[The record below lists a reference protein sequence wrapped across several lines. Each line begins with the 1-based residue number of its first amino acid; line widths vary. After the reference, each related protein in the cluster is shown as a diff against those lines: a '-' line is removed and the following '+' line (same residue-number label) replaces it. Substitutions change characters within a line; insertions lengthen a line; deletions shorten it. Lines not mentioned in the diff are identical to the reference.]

1 MSEISASLV
10 KELRER
16 TGMGMMDCKQA
27 LVTAKGD
34 ISLAIEELRKS
45 SGIKASKKAGRS
57 AADGVIRVEISN
69 SKAFMVEINCETDF
83 VAKDESFME
92 FSDEVLNTLSSG
104 DFHEVEQLMKGDLQD
119 KREKLIQKLGE
130 NIVVRRMFQS
140 DDTADHTGVY
150 LHSNKKIAC
159 VTSLRGGNDE
169 AAKNI
174 AMHIAATDPLAISPN
189 DIPIEIL
196 EKEKEIFE
204 AQSAD
209 SGKSKDIVVKM
220 VEGKIKKFLS
230 EVSLTEQDF
239 VKDPGVKIKSLLDE
253 NNAQVIQ
260 FKRFEVGEG
269 IEVVETDFAAEV
281 MSQIKKS

>member
-45 SGIKASKKAGRS
+45 SGVKASKKAGRS
-57 AADGVIRVEISN
+57 AADGVIRVEINN

-104 DFHEVEQLMKGDLQD
+104 NFHEVEQLMKGDLQD

-140 DDTADHTGVY
+140 DDSADHTGVY

-169 AAKNI
+169 AAKDI

-209 SGKSKDIVVKM
+209 SGKPKDIVVKM
-220 VEGKIKKFLS
+220 VEGKVKKFVS

-239 VKDPGVKIKSLLDE
+239 VKDPGVKIKSLLDK

-269 IEVVETDFAAEV
+269 IEVEETDFAAEV

>member
-45 SGIKASKKAGRS
+45 SGVKASKKAGRS
-57 AADGVIRVEISN
+57 AADGVIRVEINN

-83 VAKDESFME
+83 VAKDESFKE
-92 FSDEVLNTLSSG
+92 FSDDVLNTLCSG

-130 NIVVRRMFQS
+130 NIVVRRIFQS
-140 DDTADHTGVY
+140 DDSADHTGVY

-169 AAKNI
+169 AAKDI

-189 DIPIEIL
+189 DIPVEIL

-239 VKDPGVKIKSLLDE
+239 VKDPGVKIKFLLDK

-260 FKRFEVGEG
+260 FERFEVGEG
-269 IEVVETDFAAEV
+269 IEVEETDFAAEV

>member
-83 VAKDESFME
+83 VAKDESFKE
-92 FSDEVLNTLSSG
+92 FSDDVLNTLCSG

>member
-16 TGMGMMDCKQA
+16 TGIGMMDCKQA

-45 SGIKASKKAGRS
+45 SGVKASKKAGRS
-57 AADGVIRVEISN
+57 AADGVIRVEINN

-140 DDTADHTGVY
+140 DDSADHTGVY

-169 AAKNI
+169 AAKDI

-209 SGKSKDIVVKM
+209 SGKPKDIVVKM
-220 VEGKIKKFLS
+220 VEGKVKKFVS

-239 VKDPGVKIKSLLDE
+239 VKDPGVKIKSLLDK

-260 FKRFEVGEG
+260 FERFEVGEG
-269 IEVVETDFAAEV
+269 IEVEETDFAAEV

>member
-45 SGIKASKKAGRS
+45 SGVKASKKAGRS
-57 AADGVIRVEISN
+57 AADGVIRVKINN

-140 DDTADHTGVY
+140 DDSADHTGVY

-169 AAKNI
+169 AAKDI

-209 SGKSKDIVVKM
+209 SGKPKDIVVKM
-220 VEGKIKKFLS
+220 VEGKVKKFVS

-239 VKDPGVKIKSLLDE
+239 VKDPGVKIKSLLDK

-260 FKRFEVGEG
+260 FERFEVGEG
-269 IEVVETDFAAEV
+269 IEVEETDFAAEV
-281 MSQIKKS
+281 MSQIKKT

>member
-57 AADGVIRVEISN
+57 AADGVIRVKISN

-92 FSDEVLNTLSSG
+92 FSDDVLNTLCSG

-239 VKDPGVKIKSLLDE
+239 VKDPGVKIKSLLDK

-269 IEVVETDFAAEV
+269 IEVEETDFAAEV

>member
-57 AADGVIRVEISN
+57 AADGVIRVEINN

-83 VAKDESFME
+83 VVKDESFME

-104 DFHEVEQLMKGDLQD
+104 NFHEVEQLMKGDLQD

-140 DDTADHTGVY
+140 DDSADHTGVY

-159 VTSLRGGNDE
+159 ITSLRGGNDE
-169 AAKNI
+169 AAKDI

-189 DIPIEIL
+189 DIPVEIL

-209 SGKSKDIVVKM
+209 SGKPKDIVVKM
-220 VEGKIKKFLS
+220 VEGKVKKFLS
-230 EVSLTEQDF
+230 EVCLTEQDF
-239 VKDPGVKIKSLLDE
+239 VKDPGVKIKFLLDK

-269 IEVVETDFAAEV
+269 IEVEETDFAAEV
-281 MSQIKKS
+281 MSQIIKS

>member
-34 ISLAIEELRKS
+34 ISFAIEELRKS
-45 SGIKASKKAGRS
+45 SGVKASKKAGRT
-57 AADGVIRVEISN
+57 AADGVIRVEINN

-140 DDTADHTGVY
+140 DDSADHTGVY

-169 AAKNI
+169 AAKDI

-209 SGKSKDIVVKM
+209 SGKPKDIVVKM
-220 VEGKIKKFLS
+220 VEGKVKKFVS

-239 VKDPGVKIKSLLDE
+239 VKDPGVKIKSLLDK

-260 FKRFEVGEG
+260 FERFEVGEG
-269 IEVVETDFAAEV
+269 IEVEETDFAAEV

>member
-57 AADGVIRVEISN
+57 AADGVIRVEINN

-140 DDTADHTGVY
+140 DDSADHTGVY

-169 AAKNI
+169 AAKDI

-209 SGKSKDIVVKM
+209 SGKPKDIVVKM
-220 VEGKIKKFLS
+220 VEGKVKKFVS

-239 VKDPGVKIKSLLDE
+239 VKDPGVKIKSLLDK

-260 FKRFEVGEG
+260 FERFEVGEG
-269 IEVVETDFAAEV
+269 IEVEETDFAAEV

>member
-92 FSDEVLNTLSSG
+92 FSDDVLNTLCSG

-189 DIPIEIL
+189 DIPVEIL

-239 VKDPGVKIKSLLDE
+239 VKDPGVKIKSLLE
-253 NNAQVIQ
+253 KNNAQVIQ

-269 IEVVETDFAAEV
+269 IEVEETDFAAEV

>member
-27 LVTAKGD
+27 LVTTKGD

-57 AADGVIRVEISN
+57 AADGVIRVEINN

-83 VAKDESFME
+83 VAKDESFLE
-92 FSDEVLNTLSSG
+92 FSDDVLNTLCSG
-104 DFHEVEQLMKGDLQD
+104 NFHELEQLMKGDLQD

-159 VTSLRGGNDE
+159 ITSLRGGNNE

-189 DIPIEIL
+189 DIPVEIL

-239 VKDPGVKIKSLLDE
+239 VKDPGVKIKSLLE
-253 NNAQVIQ
+253 KNNAQVIQ

-269 IEVVETDFAAEV
+269 IEVEETDFAAEV

>member
-45 SGIKASKKAGRS
+45 SGVKASKKAGRS
-57 AADGVIRVEISN
+57 AADGVIRVEINN

-83 VAKDESFME
+83 VVKDESFME

-104 DFHEVEQLMKGDLQD
+104 NFHEVEQLMKGDLQD

-140 DDTADHTGVY
+140 DDSADHTGVY

-159 VTSLRGGNDE
+159 ITSLRGGNDE
-169 AAKNI
+169 AAKDI

-189 DIPIEIL
+189 DIPVEIL

-209 SGKSKDIVVKM
+209 SGKPKDIVVKM
-220 VEGKIKKFLS
+220 VEGKVKKFVS

-239 VKDPGVKIKSLLDE
+239 VKDPGVKIKSLLDK

>member
-45 SGIKASKKAGRS
+45 SGVKASKKAGRS
-57 AADGVIRVEISN
+57 AADGVIRVEINN

-83 VAKDESFME
+83 VVKDESFME

-104 DFHEVEQLMKGDLQD
+104 NFHEVEQLMKGDLQD

-140 DDTADHTGVY
+140 DDSADHTGVY

-159 VTSLRGGNDE
+159 ITSLRGGNDE
-169 AAKNI
+169 AAKDI

-189 DIPIEIL
+189 DIPVEIL

-209 SGKSKDIVVKM
+209 SGKPKDIVVKM
-220 VEGKIKKFLS
+220 VEGKVKKFLS
-230 EVSLTEQDF
+230 EVCLTEQDF
-239 VKDPGVKIKSLLDE
+239 VKDPGVKIKFLLDK

-269 IEVVETDFAAEV
+269 IEVEETDFAAEV
-281 MSQIKKS
+281 MSQIIKS

>member
-16 TGMGMMDCKQA
+16 TGLGMMDCKQA
-27 LVTAKGD
+27 LVTTKGD

-57 AADGVIRVEISN
+57 ASDGVIRVEISN

-92 FSDEVLNTLSSG
+92 FSDDVLNTLCSG

-140 DDTADHTGVY
+140 DDTADYTGVY

-159 VTSLRGGNDE
+159 ITSLRGGNNE

-174 AMHIAATDPLAISPN
+174 AMHIAATDPLAISPK

-204 AQSAD
+204 AQSED

-269 IEVVETDFAAEV
+269 IEVEETDFAAEV

>member
-92 FSDEVLNTLSSG
+92 FSDDVLNTLCSG

-174 AMHIAATDPLAISPN
+174 AMHIAATDPIAISPN

>member
-27 LVTAKGD
+27 LVTTKGD

-57 AADGVIRVEISN
+57 AADGVIRVEINN

-92 FSDEVLNTLSSG
+92 FSDDVLNTLCSG

-189 DIPIEIL
+189 DIPVEIL

-269 IEVVETDFAAEV
+269 IEVEETDFAAEV

>member
-45 SGIKASKKAGRS
+45 SGVKASKKAGRS
-57 AADGVIRVEISN
+57 AADGVIRVEINN

-140 DDTADHTGVY
+140 DETADHTGVY

-169 AAKNI
+169 AAKDI

-209 SGKSKDIVVKM
+209 SGKPKDIVVKM
-220 VEGKIKKFLS
+220 VEGKVKKFVS

-239 VKDPGVKIKSLLDE
+239 VKDPGVKIKSLLDK

-260 FKRFEVGEG
+260 FERFEVGEG
-269 IEVVETDFAAEV
+269 IEVEETDFAAEV

>member
-57 AADGVIRVEISN
+57 AADGVIRVEINN

-83 VAKDESFME
+83 VAKDESFIE

-140 DDTADHTGVY
+140 DDSADHTGVY

-169 AAKNI
+169 AAKDI

-209 SGKSKDIVVKM
+209 SGKPKDIVVKM
-220 VEGKIKKFLS
+220 VEGKVKKFLS

-239 VKDPGVKIKSLLDE
+239 VKDPGVKIKSLLDK

-269 IEVVETDFAAEV
+269 IEVEETDFAAEV
-281 MSQIKKS
+281 MSQIIKS

>member
-27 LVTAKGD
+27 LVKAKGD
-34 ISLAIEELRKS
+34 IILAIEELRKS

-57 AADGVIRVEISN
+57 TADGVIRVEISN

-92 FSDEVLNTLSSG
+92 FSDDVLNTLCSG

-269 IEVVETDFAAEV
+269 IEVEETDFAAEV

>member
-92 FSDEVLNTLSSG
+92 FSDDVLNTLCSG

-189 DIPIEIL
+189 DIPVEIL

>member
-57 AADGVIRVEISN
+57 AADGVIRVEINN

-83 VAKDESFME
+83 VAKDESFKE
-92 FSDEVLNTLSSG
+92 FSDDVLNTLCSG

-269 IEVVETDFAAEV
+269 IEVEETDFAAEV

>member
-10 KELRER
+10 KDLRER

-45 SGIKASKKAGRS
+45 SGVKASKKAGRS
-57 AADGVIRVEISN
+57 AADGVIRVEINN

-140 DDTADHTGVY
+140 DDSADHTGVY

-169 AAKNI
+169 AAKDI

-209 SGKSKDIVVKM
+209 SGKPKDIVVKM
-220 VEGKIKKFLS
+220 VEGKVKKFVS

-239 VKDPGVKIKSLLDE
+239 VKDPGVKIKSLLDK

-269 IEVVETDFAAEV
+269 IEVEETDFAAEV

>member
-83 VAKDESFME
+83 VAKDESFKE
-92 FSDEVLNTLSSG
+92 FSDDVLNTLCSG

-239 VKDPGVKIKSLLDE
+239 VKDPGVKIKSLLDK

-260 FKRFEVGEG
+260 FERFEVGEG